1 MNRGRGRND
10 REQAHSREHVYPK
23 PPILKKTGITM
34 DLSSVFSDDQ
44 MAIIGCFAAIS
55 VCGLVAALS
64 FKLGPASQQQKSK
77 PQTIPMNSARSGESV
92 QAQDRRA
99 A

>member
-1 MNRGRGRND
+1 
-10 REQAHSREHVYPK
+10 
-23 PPILKKTGITM
+23 M
-34 DLSSVFSDDQ
+34 DLSNIFSDDQ

-64 FKLGPASQQQKSK
+64 FKLGPASQPQKSK
-77 PQTIPMNSARSGESV
+77 PNTILLKTTRSGETAV
-92 QAQDRRA
+92 AQDRRA

>member
-1 MNRGRGRND
+1 
-10 REQAHSREHVYPK
+10 
-23 PPILKKTGITM
+23 M
-34 DLSSVFSDDQ
+34 DLSSMFSDDQ

-77 PQTIPMNSARSGESV
+77 PNTIPLSSLRPGETSLT
-92 QAQDRRA
+92 QDRRA